1 MSDGT
6 LYEGEF
12 QRGFKNGIGKIIF
25 EDGTVY
31 EGGFYSDKFSGEGKL
46 ELSDRIYIGNFREGL
61 L

>member
-25 EDGTVY
+25 EDGTLY
-31 EGGFYSDKFSGEGKL
+31 
-46 ELSDRIYIGNFREGL
+46 
-61 L
+61 